1 MFSNTGR
8 YERFLRLSCGM
19 PFTPAVEEGY
29 RVLGELL
36 TGQCDAL
43 RQKAGRAPL
52 REEGRRAAAA

>member
-36 TGQCDAL
+36 AGQCSAL
-43 RQKAGRAPL
+43 PEGQDGR
-52 REEGRRAAAA
+52 RRAAA